1 MDTPIYIIGKTV
13 LIIKIKV
20 QVKDNK
26 MQRKYLFEIIDVKK
40 SSIWTGYWEM
50 ERKVRRKKS
59 HLAEIIA

>member
-1 MDTPIYIIGKTV
+1 MDAPIYIIGKTV

-26 MQRKYLFEIIDVKK
+26 MQRKYLFEIIDVRK
-40 SSIWTGYWEM
+40 SSIWTAYWEM